1 MGNQMTQY
9 IVYETTSRDPTKAL
23 KVRRPVAYYTDY
35 SLLLAY
41 WDQDIL
47 AGTHTFIKVQ
57 EDD

>member
-1 MGNQMTQY
+1 MTQY